1 MKQKYRYYLLNVVI
15 PVLVYGAFTGLLVGT
30 AVYFFKL
37 GAEHLSEK
45 SAEIYHAAQANPWLI
60 FAIIGGAAA
69 LSVLA
74 WLLQRWASE
83 TKGGGIPRA
92 EGVLRGILTFRWLRT
107 GIAVVVNSFISFFAG
122 LPLGSE
128 GPSVLLGTAIGGGT
142 CKLPLSHDS
151 WNRYIMTGGACA
163 GFAVA
168 TVAPVTGIL
177 FALEEAHKRFTPMIF
192 LMSMSSVLFGVTA
205 SNLWGMALGK
215 QPAPLFNVAQYMGTF
230 EMADIW
236 VPLLLGVIVAVVA
249 CGYNL
254 FVFWM
259 GKTYD
264 TKLKR
269 IPQWAKLLVVFVLTA
284 VIGVIAVG
292 QFDGTDALYGGG
304 GLISKLAGNKYALA
318 ESGELTLLSA
328 SNISWYIIFAL
339 LLIRF
344 FTISFATSSGA
355 TGGVFIPMLS
365 IGALLGA
372 VCAEL
377 FCAMGMNPQ
386 LYGTVVILSMTAFMG
401 AATRAPLTAL
411 VFTVECTWNFTNL
424 FYVAIT
430 VFISYLLCEIVKVE
444 PLYDVLLERMAE
456 AQNKGKQHKILRLNY
471 VVAENAFAVSKSVRD
486 ILWPANTKVSQI
498 VADDRV
504 KRMDDDGE
512 KKIHVGD
519 KLTLFV
525 QTYDE
530 ELTKKELEQILGVQ
544 PQEPEIEVEYDQSAE
559 VNVLGDL
566 AENNFEQNNDNAA
579 RGKDDAA
586 RDKNDAPKN
595 DDKDDK

>member
-37 GAEHLSEK
+37 GAEWLSEK
-45 SAEIYHAAQANPWLI
+45 STEIYHAAQANPWLI

-69 LSVLA
+69 LAVLA

-192 LMSMSSVLFGVTA
+192 LMSLSSVLFGVTA

-215 QPAPLFNVAQYMGTF
+215 EPAPLFNVAQFMGTF
-230 EMADIW
+230 KMADIW
-236 VPLLLGVIVAVVA
+236 VPLLLGVFVAIVA

-292 QFDGTDALYGGG
+292 NFNGTDALYGGG
-304 GLISKLAGNKYALA
+304 GLITKLASNR
-318 ESGELTLLSA
+318 ETITA
-328 SNISWYIIFAL
+328 SNMSWYIIFAL

-377 FCAMGMNPQ
+377 FCAMGMRPE

-430 VFISYLLCEIVKVE
+430 VFVSYLLCEIVKVE

-456 AQNKGKQHKILRLNY
+456 SQNKGKQHKILRLNY

-498 VADDRV
+498 VADDRI

-519 KLTLFV
+519 KITLFV
-525 QTYDE
+525 QTFDE
-530 ELTKKELEQILGVQ
+530 ELTKKELEQILGEQ
-544 PQEPEIEVEYDQSAE
+544 PQEPEIEVEYDQGAE
-559 VNVLGDL
+559 VNVLGDAADAN
-566 AENNFEQNNDNAA
+566 AEQDNDNSEHGSDNSERNNDN
-579 RGKDDAA
+579 K
-586 RDKNDAPKN
+586 
-595 DDKDDK
+595 